1 MDKWA
6 EELQEMLNY
15 VVNNICKDLWHRD
28 ADFSVEQIEYLQHC
42 NIRMGNTV
50 PDSIERGW

>member
-1 MDKWA
+1 MDEWT

-15 VVNNICKDLWHRD
+15 VVNNICKDLWRRD

-42 NIRMGNTV
+42 NIRMGNSV
-50 PDSIERGW
+50 PESIERGW